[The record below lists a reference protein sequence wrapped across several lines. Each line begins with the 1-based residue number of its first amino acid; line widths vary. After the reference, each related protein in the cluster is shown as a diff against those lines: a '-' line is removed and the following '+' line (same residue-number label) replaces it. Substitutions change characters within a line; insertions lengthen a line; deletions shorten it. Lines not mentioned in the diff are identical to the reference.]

1 MAPIGFRQEALLLL
15 RFVGEAALAAAAIIA
30 FGWWMGA

>member
-15 RFVGEAALAAAAIIA
+15 RFVGEAGLAAGAIIA
-30 FGWWMGA
+30 LGWWLGA